1 MIESLQQIY
10 KYRAL
15 VEILVFRELKA
26 RYRGTFFGFLWSF
39 FNPLIMMAI
48 YVLVFSVYLR
58 INMEHF
64 PIFLLTGLLPWAW
77 FSASISECTHSIISN
92 GGLIKKLYLPSE
104 IFPLVYI
111 ISNMIHYV
119 LSIPI
124 LLIFMLIFGLKP
136 TWTISFVFIILMV
149 QFLLTFTLGLFFAAC
164 SVRFRDL
171 LYIVPNFLMIWF
183 FITPLFYPITQV
195 PDNFRLIVTLNPM
208 AHIIKAY
215 QDIFYYKQIPSFYHL
230 GLVTCV
236 SCILFVFAITLFIKL
251 KGSFAEE
258 V

>member
-1 MIESLQQIY
+1 
-10 KYRAL
+10 
-15 VEILVFRELKA
+15 
-26 RYRGTFFGFLWSF
+26 
-39 FNPLIMMAI
+39 MAI